1 MAERYSGSS
10 VRRRPARDG
19 FHERELKPKGDG
31 GLFGWSIFILLLIGL
46 VAVCWMGTLYIF
58 GHPEEPMGYAM
69 LHKFKKLEAPKRF
82 SETAAPKG
90 EFLDAKKLLAKYGP
104 MSAYQLDQ
112 ESHKLLRDYIRNYEG
127 VSGLVPYITGRYNI
141 LDSYQLTANDF
152 IQAGVVAIAQD
163 SEVPQVL
170 IETIYPT
177 DERMVPTL
185 HRSLLTGLDIP
196 IQRSLD
202 LSPIIHVEKLPD
214 GRLKFTTI
222 PIQYP
227 NYSAT
232 QGPGSFSLEPP
243 ATLNVAA
250 GLPILPNS
258 KIAEADQRYAS
269 YRRKMANP
277 GGQKASAP
285 PANQLMPVR
294 SATTTSGATPAP
306 PVARAIPAN
315 ASSPTPAPVEEPVP
329 VTIPP
334 TGTEPSVAR
343 AIPVN
348 PGDTPPAAAPL
359 ATAPAVGTD
368 VPLKPFMAGSTTAVA
383 STASGKWQTFKPGQM
398 PKGRLVSLGES
409 KQLAGTGLGGERVY
423 LKGNFVVS
431 AAGQNRAV
439 LRDSTGSKDARIIV
453 EFPTSSSPP
462 GEGANVARDANRPFL
477 ITRIERSSDGTVNI
491 WAREVTTQ

>member
-10 VRRRPARDG
+10 IRRRPASDG
-19 FHERELKPKGDG
+19 FNERELKPKGDG
-31 GLFGWSIFILLLIGL
+31 SLFGWSIFILLLIGL

-127 VSGLVPYITGRYNI
+127 TVGLVPYITGRYNI
-141 LDSYQLTANDF
+141 LDSYQLTKNDF
-152 IQAGVVAIAQD
+152 IQSGVVAIAQD

-170 IETIYPT
+170 VETIYPT
-177 DERMVPTL
+177 DERMVSTL

-196 IQRSLD
+196 IQRSID
-202 LSPIIHVEKLPD
+202 LSPILHVEKLPD

-243 ATLNVAA
+243 ATLNVEA
-250 GLPILPNS
+250 GLPVLPNAR
-258 KIAEADQRYAS
+258 IAEADQRYAS
-269 YRRKMANP
+269 YRRKVANP
-277 GGQKASAP
+277 NSQNAAP

-294 SATTTSGATPAP
+294 AATTTSGATPEPAP
-306 PVARAIPAN
+306 QVARAIPVN
-315 ASSPTPAPVEEPVP
+315 APAPTPAPTPVP
-329 VTIPP
+329 AAVPT
-334 TGTEPSVAR
+334 TGTEPPVAR

-348 PGDTPPAAAPL
+348 PADAPPVAPL
-359 ATAPAVGTD
+359 AAAPAVGTD
-368 VPLKPFMAGSTTAVA
+368 VPLKPFMTGTTTAVA

-398 PKGRLVSLGES
+398 PRGRLVGLGES

-439 LRDSTGSKDARIIV
+439 LRDSGGAKDARIIV
-453 EFPTSSSPP
+453 EFPATSSPP
-462 GEGANVARDANRPFL
+462 SEGASVTRDASRPFL

-491 WAREVTTQ
+491 WAREVTSQ